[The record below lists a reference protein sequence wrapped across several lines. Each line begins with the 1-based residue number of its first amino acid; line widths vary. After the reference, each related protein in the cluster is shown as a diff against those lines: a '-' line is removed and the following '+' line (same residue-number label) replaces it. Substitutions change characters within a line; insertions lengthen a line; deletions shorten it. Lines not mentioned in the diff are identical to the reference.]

1 MNLGMNNEN
10 TILIL
15 QRFNNKC
22 NDIYKKLPEIT
33 YEKNIINYYS
43 INSFIKSEKCDNDK
57 NNKIREYIIGAII
70 NGKIPVVYYKY
81 SSRWNSMR
89 ENVNNYIE
97 MLLKDKNILEINK
110 IICIHK
116 GGRNN
121 SYDFKIVIN
130 DFDFNVE
137 LKFNISNVVD
147 SPQFVSP
154 MKPSQY
160 LSNSYEEYYYDNYL
174 TELSKSS
181 NLKIPDRIE
190 YLNTI
195 HNTEPLCLEKYI
207 EKYYGGCKGSS
218 RYTQHQDD
226 IRFYED
232 AKKYSKESIQ
242 NFIEM
247 TELNIEKLSSYL
259 KNTQKDKFY
268 MMYENNK
275 FSLEKINTDNYEITS
290 YTKTPNK
297 ALYIATT
304 KMGNKLN
311 ILLRWK
317 NGNGIAFPA
326 FQIKYIECTKIKPNK
341 PNNKIKPNKTNNKI
355 KPNKQNNINKYTNNI
370 LETTE
375 IIETIETTNE
385 YKIND
390 ENTAIYEKNENKKAS
405 NINDTNVIYYLILK
419 KDGNTENN
427 FYEISLNS
435 NCVIMRF
442 GKENN
447 DKFITLTNCFD
458 NKSEMDKYINTLLD
472 KRTKDGYKNVVYK

>member
-1 MNLGMNNEN
+1 MNNEN
-10 TILIL
+10 TISIL
-15 QRFNNKC
+15 QRFNDKC
-22 NDIYKKLPEIT
+22 NAIYKKLPEIT

-57 NNKIREYIIGAII
+57 NNKIREYIIGAVI
-70 NGKIPVVYYKY
+70 NGKVPVIYYKY
-81 SSRWNSMR
+81 SSRWNFMR
-89 ENVNNYIE
+89 ENINNYIE
-97 MLLKDKNILEINK
+97 MLSKDKNISEINK

-121 SYDFKIVIN
+121 SYDFKISIN

-137 LKFNISNVVD
+137 LKFNISNIMD

-174 TELSKSS
+174 TELSKLS
-181 NLKIPDRIE
+181 NLIIPDRIE

-218 RYTQHQDD
+218 RYTQNPHD
-226 IRFYED
+226 IQFYEN

-242 NFIEM
+242 NFIEI
-247 TELNIEKLSSYL
+247 TELNIEKLSLYL
-259 KNTQKDKFY
+259 KNTQKDKVY

-275 FSLEKINTDNYEITS
+275 FSLEKINMDNYEIITYIKKS
-290 YTKTPNK
+290 NK

-304 KMGNKLN
+304 KIGNKLN

-326 FQIKYIECTKIKPNK
+326 FQIKYIECNKIKPNK
-341 PNNKIKPNKTNNKI
+341 PNKPIKSNKSNKSNKPIKSNKSNSKIKSNKDDTNN
-355 KPNKQNNINKYTNNI
+355 TNDTNDANQVN
-370 LETTE
+370 
-375 IIETIETTNE
+375 NE
-385 YKIND
+385 YKINTNELNDVNQANNENEDIDNIHDTNKIND
-390 ENTAIYEKNENKKAS
+390 ENDVIHEKNENKKHQ
-405 NINDTNVIYYLILK
+405 
-419 KDGNTENN
+419 
-427 FYEISLNS
+427 ISM
-435 NCVIMRF
+435 IRM
-442 GKENN
+442 
-447 DKFITLTNCFD
+447 
-458 NKSEMDKYINTLLD
+458 
-472 KRTKDGYKNVVYK
+472 